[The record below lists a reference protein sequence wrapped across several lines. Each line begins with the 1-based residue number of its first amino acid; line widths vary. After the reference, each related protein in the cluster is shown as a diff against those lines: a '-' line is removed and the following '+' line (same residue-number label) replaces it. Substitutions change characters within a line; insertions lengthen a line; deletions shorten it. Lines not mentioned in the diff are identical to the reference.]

1 MKRIIKNIFS
11 AILLAGTWMSAEAH
25 DVETLGMTG
34 LDLDMLQGKEARLSM
49 TVNPRSLGVSSE
61 SEMKITPVLKS
72 ADGKSEYRFPAMIVA
87 GRNRMMRYRRG
98 QRRLAEGYLLW
109 PSSENY
115 KNYHDRTA
123 AYYPWMD
130 QSTLI
135 MEVEVNGCCGKKKS
149 ATELT
154 VAEIDLTPE
163 EFSIPQGFR
172 LKAPAKA
179 DPKIIELKGS
189 AFVDFRVNRTEID
202 PAYRNN
208 VAELTKILNT
218 VEVARQN
225 PDATITS
232 ISIKGFASPEGS
244 YSNNVRLAKGRT
256 QSLKDYIRNRYGFE
270 EKLFQTSFEPEDWEG
285 LREYVDTCR
294 LASRQGLLDI
304 INSDMEPDA
313 KDAALKRSYPGDYDV
328 LLKEVY
334 PGLRHSDYVVQYR
347 IKQYTTVDDIRRVLR
362 ERPSNLSESELLM
375 LLGACE
381 PGGHEFNDVVEAG
394 VKLFPANA
402 QLQYLYGVALTQ
414 KHDYVGAREWF
425 AKSSEA
431 GVVEAAEAL
440 EQIDRILNPA
450 PSVRYVNK

>member
-1 MKRIIKNIFS
+1 M
-11 AILLAGTWMSAEAH
+11 LLIGAWMTAQAH
-25 DVETLGMTG
+25 DVEVLGVTN
-34 LDLDMLQGKEARLSM
+34 LDLEMLQGKEARLSM
-49 TVNPRSLGVSSE
+49 TVNPKALGVSSE
-61 SEMKITPVLKS
+61 SEMKLTPVLIS
-72 ADGKSEYRFPAMIVA
+72 EDGKSEYRFPAMIVA

-98 QRRLAEGYLLW
+98 QQRLTEGDMLW
-109 PSSENY
+109 AAGEKH

-123 AYYPWMD
+123 EYYPWMD
-130 QSTLI
+130 RSRLT
-135 MEVEVNGCCGKKKS
+135 MEVEVCGCCGSKKR

-154 VAEIDLTPE
+154 IAEIDLTPG

-202 PAYRNN
+202 PSYRNN
-208 VAELTKILNT
+208 VAELTKIINT
-218 VEVARQN
+218 IEVAREN

-270 EKLFQTSFEPEDWEG
+270 EKLFRTSFEPEDWEG

-313 KDAALKRSYPGDYDV
+313 RDAALKRSYPADYDV

-381 PGGHEFNDVVEAG
+381 PGGREFNDVVEAG

-402 QLQYLYGVALTQ
+402 QLQYLRGIALTQ
-414 KHDYVGAREWF
+414 KHDYAAAREWF
-425 AKSSEA
+425 AKSSAA
-431 GVVEAAEAL
+431 GIAEATDAL
-440 EQIDRILNPA
+440 QQIDRIMNPA